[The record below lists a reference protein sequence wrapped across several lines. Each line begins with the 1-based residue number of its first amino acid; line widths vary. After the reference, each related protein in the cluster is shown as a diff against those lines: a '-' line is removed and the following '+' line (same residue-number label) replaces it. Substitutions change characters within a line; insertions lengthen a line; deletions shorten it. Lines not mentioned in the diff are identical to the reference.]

1 MFVVLFLYLI
11 FYIIFRIINLFVY
24 IIFKFFKYT
33 FKITFGIISLFVY
46 IIFKFLKYTFKI
58 TFGII
63 NLCVYILF
71 KVLKYTFKIT
81 FGIINLCVYV
91 LFKFL
96 KYILKIIFGIINL
109 FVYIIFK
116 FLKYTFKITFGIFK
130 LLKYI
135 FKFIIGTNKHKE
147 KYDKKILSQA
157 VNKVFLNNV
166 RKKTARN
173 IFSDTDLNATLSK
186 QLYNYVDNDNERI
199 GCVTRELP
207 FSQKIDAA
215 GIRED
220 SFYTVSAAVEQL
232 NTVML
237 GSDELEI
244 KLIAG
249 LDALIL
255 NPMDTQVITE
265 LEEEP
270 LDYNVI
276 KKLPGIC
283 GYIVKAGDSLWNI
296 AKKHYTTVERIM
308 ELNNLPSENIKPGT
322 KLLITRSIS

>member
-1 MFVVLFLYLI
+1 MFVVLFFYLI

-24 IIFKFFKYT
+24 IIFK
-33 FKITFGIISLFVY
+33 S
-46 IIFKFLKYTFKI
+46 LKYTFKI
-58 TFGII
+58 IFGII
-63 NLCVYILF
+63 NLCVYVLF

-81 FGIINLCVYV
+81 FGIFKFIKYIFKCI
-91 LFKFL
+91 FKFL

-109 FVYIIFK
+109 FVYITFK

-199 GCVTRELP
+199 ITDKIKNYFKDKISFL
-207 FSQKIDAA
+207 FSIFYVRDSTEYNYNNFKRITDNVIDN
-215 GIRED
+215 
-220 SFYTVSAAVEQL
+220 L
-232 NTVML
+232 NNKN
-237 GSDELEI
+237 DEI
-244 KLIAG
+244 
-249 LDALIL
+249 
-255 NPMDTQVITE
+255 
-265 LEEEP
+265 LEEYRKIK
-270 LDYNVI
+270 YN
-276 KKLPGIC
+276 
-283 GYIVKAGDSLWNI
+283 Y
-296 AKKHYTTVERIM
+296 
-308 ELNNLPSENIKPGT
+308 
-322 KLLITRSIS
+322 